1 MASSKLTIGDLLYR
15 LGFENDDQF
24 VASLE
29 QVLKR
34 AEKTTEK
41 GGEEAG
47 KKGGRAAG
55 RGFTEQFKATFGG
68 AALGSFLGSALAG
81 AFSGAI
87 AAAQKFAIDSVREF
101 AVYEQGL
108 LQLKLAGETN
118 LSALSQRIQDTAKAT
133 KVFSA
138 TDVSLAVG
146 DLVKA
151 GYDAETAFALVETG
165 ALGAASEVE
174 AATGKFGNLAGVA
187 GQLGNILR
195 ALGYDTSQAGR
206 VMDVLARAAQ
216 DSNLDVSDLVDI
228 VSRVG
233 PTAKLAGLEIEDLA
247 AQAAVLSNNGM
258 EASLIGTGL
267 RSVLQSLI
275 NPSGAVKGE
284 LDKLGISL
292 VDSNGNLRDFN
303 DVLDGL
309 HELTERGGE
318 GLQILTAATGSFGSA
333 AAASLGS
340 ASETVKEFRA
350 NMDNA
355 EGTAQTLADTM
366 RNSAAGA
373 AAEMAARIKDAKA
386 ALGEQLMPILLSLN
400 ESVFPTMIGWL
411 GGLIQKWTDW
421 EFILTGTT
429 TALREQHAEFEK
441 TVVAGMGQEWFDAQQ
456 KRLGILTRISE
467 LEGQLANWDRSTDW
481 FGLGKGR
488 AEAELAD
495 LRFQLAGV
503 NAELTALSNQREQ
516 ARRIGSWEGGDG
528 QPFGPLP
535 PGVTREQAEA
545 AVAAVVE
552 SYRNL
557 AAVEAELAAER
568 ERFAAA
574 ATAEEEAQSA
584 ARIKVL
590 EAEVAAKKG
599 LYAVAQQAAKSAGV
613 TKDPLVDEA
622 QRVQNDLQRL
632 KLAYEQ
638 GKLTAKQYEDAVA
651 AHLRRVD
658 GLYERA
664 ASPEQSTA
672 VLRTRKVLLDEL
684 ARLDKAAAE
693 KAEAE
698 LQRVIDAHREY
709 TDSLKAAQAAQ
720 DEVASR
726 QTARDQRRED
736 RALLRVVEAHQEYTQ
751 SLKDAA
757 AAQEA
762 LEERIKAR
770 EQRRE
775 DRATMRVV
783 EAHQQYTQSLKDAA
797 AAQAALDA
805 RIAAR
810 EQRREDTALRRVV
823 EAHNEYTA
831 SLKAAAEAQ
840 AELEAREAAFAAAR
854 QARLEREAR
863 DAAARQALANLYPG
877 YAGNAAGPTLAERA
891 SGSLVKLAQAQR
903 TLGVA
908 TRDDVQAALEGQISA
923 IERLLPLV
931 EEGSDRYYELVAAL
945 AAARGALATLN
956 AEVPDAKIPGM
967 GSIDQIKSALR
978 ETEATIAR
986 IQADIAAGPDTATLA
1001 MLESRLAF
1009 FRALLNELRQALNL
1023 QEQAATDKS
1032 AGDSIKAEADELAGR
1047 LMDIAASFPTAL
1059 VEGIRSGD
1067 IEGAL
1072 SSALGNAA
1080 DFFLDLMLKAI
1091 LGPIT
1096 EQLAAS
1102 IAKSVAASAAG
1113 SAATGA
1119 AGAAGAAGG
1128 LAALGPTG
1136 LVLGG
1141 LALVASMLIGSQQRK
1156 QIAERPATAARAAV
1170 SGAPSVTYNLTAN
1183 LDVTS
1188 TASWADPAFTAR
1200 WRSETEA
1207 LLVSLLG
1214 KVRR

>member
-1 MASSKLTIGDLLYR
+1 MAGKSLTIGDLVYS
-15 LGFENDDQF
+15 LGFANEEEF
-24 VASLE
+24 VKGLE
-29 QVLKR
+29 SVLKK

-41 GGEEAG
+41 SGGDAG
-47 KKGGRAAG
+47 KAGGKAAG
-55 RGFTEQFKATFGG
+55 RGFTDQFKATFGG
-68 AALGSFLGSALAG
+68 AALGSFLGAALAG
-81 AFSGAI
+81 VFSGAV

-118 LSALSQRIQDTAKAT
+118 LSALSKRIQDTAKAT

-165 ALGAASEVE
+165 ALGAASEVD
-174 AATGKFGNLAGVA
+174 AATGKFGDLGATA

-195 ALGYDTSQAGR
+195 ALGLETSQSSR
-206 VMDVLARAAQ
+206 VMDVMARAAQ
-216 DSNLDVSDLVDI
+216 DSNLNVSDLVDI
-228 VSRVG
+228 ISRVG

-247 AQAAVLSNNGM
+247 AMAGVLANNGM

-275 NPSGAVKGE
+275 NPTGSVKGE

-292 VDSNGNLRDFN
+292 VDGNGNLRNFN

-333 AAASLGS
+333 AAANLGS
-340 ASETVKEFRA
+340 ASETVKEFRQ
-350 NMDNA
+350 NMTDA

-386 ALGEQLMPILLSLN
+386 ELGEQLMPILLSLN
-400 ESVFPTMIGWL
+400 ESVFPALVGLL
-411 GGLIQKWTDW
+411 GGLIEKWTQW
-421 EFILTGTT
+421 EFIITGTT
-429 TALREQHAEFEK
+429 TAIKQSNEALQATIVDRL
-441 TVVAGMGQEWFDAQQ
+441 GQELADALNAVIAARQRVSDAEQ
-456 KRLGILTRISE
+456 A
-467 LEGQLANWDRSTDW
+467 LANQTFNYGAGNR
-481 FGLGKGR
+481 R
-488 AEAELAD
+488 REAELAAAKEA
-495 LRFQLAGV
+495 LAVEEARF
-503 NAELTALSNQREQ
+503 ELLKKQKADADEL
-516 ARRIGSWEGGDG
+516 ARRQAGWSTDT
-528 QPFGPLP
+528 PFGPLP
-535 PGVTREQAEA
+535 AGVTREQAAAAAAATAEA
-545 AVAAVVE
+545 
-552 SYRNL
+552 YRNL
-557 AAVEAELAAER
+557 AAVEKELEAER
-568 ERFAAA
+568 ARFAAA
-574 ATAEEEAQSA
+574 ATTEEERQSA

-599 LYAVAQQAAKSAGV
+599 LYATAQQAAKAAGV
-613 TKDPLVDEA
+613 TKDPLAEEA

-638 GKLTAKQYEDAVA
+638 GKLSAEQYEDAVA

-684 ARLDKAAAE
+684 ARLDKTAAE

-726 QTARDQRRED
+726 QTARAQRRED
-736 RALLRVVEAHQEYTQ
+736 RALLRVVEAHQQYTQ

-757 AAQEA
+757 AAQAA

-810 EQRREDTALRRVV
+810 EQRREDTALRRVI

-923 IERLLPLV
+923 IERLLPIV

-967 GSIDQIKSALR
+967 GSIDQIKTALR

-1009 FRALLNELRQALNL
+1009 FQALLNELRQALNL
-1023 QEQAATDKS
+1023 QEQAAKDKS
-1032 AGDSIKAEADELAGR
+1032 AGDSIEAEAEAIAGR
-1047 LMDIAASFPTAL
+1047 LMDIATSFPKAI
-1059 VEGIRSGD
+1059 VSGIQSGD
-1067 IEGAL
+1067 ISGAL
-1072 SSALGNAA
+1072 RNALGNAS
-1080 DFFLDLMLKAI
+1080 DFFLDEMLKAI
-1091 LGPIT
+1091 IGPIT
-1096 EQLAAS
+1096 KELTAS
-1102 IAKSVAASAAG
+1102 IASSLAAQS
-1113 SAATGA
+1113 ATG
-1119 AGAAGAAGG
+1119 GAGG
-1128 LAALGPTG
+1128 VMGALGPTG
-1136 LVLGG
+1136 WVLGG

-1156 QIAERPATAARAAV
+1156 QIAERPATAAKAAV
-1170 SGAPSVTYNLTAN
+1170 SGAPSVTYNLSAT
-1183 LDVTS
+1183 VQVQPG
-1188 TASWADPAFTAR
+1188 ASFGDPAWEAKMRSFVQKVAEDLQAR
-1200 WRSETEA
+1200 VPRK
-1207 LLVSLLG
+1207 G
-1214 KVRR
+1214 

>member
-1 MASSKLTIGDLLYR
+1 MAGSKLTIGDLVYS
-15 LGFENDDQF
+15 LGFANEEEF
-24 VASLE
+24 VKGLE
-29 QVLKR
+29 SVLKK
-34 AEKTTEK
+34 AEKSTEK
-41 GGEEAG
+41 AGEDAG
-47 KKGGRAAG
+47 KAGGRAAG
-55 RGFTEQFKATFGG
+55 KGFTEQFKATFGG

-146 DLVKA
+146 ELVKA

-174 AATGKFGNLAGVA
+174 AATGKFGDLAGTA
-187 GQLGNILR
+187 GSLGNILR
-195 ALGYDTSQAGR
+195 ALGYDTSQSAR

-350 NMDNA
+350 NMDGA

-400 ESVFPTMIGWL
+400 ESVFPALVGLL
-411 GGLIQKWTDW
+411 GGLIEKWTQW
-421 EFILTGTT
+421 EFIITGTT
-429 TALREQHAEFEK
+429 TAIKQSNEALQATIVDRL
-441 TVVAGMGQEWFDAQQ
+441 GQELADALNAVIAARQRVSDAEQ
-456 KRLGILTRISE
+456 A
-467 LEGQLANWDRSTDW
+467 LANQTFNYGAGNR
-481 FGLGKGR
+481 R
-488 AEAELAD
+488 REAELAAAKEA
-495 LRFQLAGV
+495 LAVEEARF
-503 NAELTALSNQREQ
+503 ELLKKQKADADEL
-516 ARRIGSWEGGDG
+516 ARRQAGWSTDT
-528 QPFGPLP
+528 PFGPLP
-535 PGVTREQAEA
+535 AGVTREQAAAAAAATAEA
-545 AVAAVVE
+545 
-552 SYRNL
+552 YRNL
-557 AAVEAELAAER
+557 AAVEKELEAER
-568 ERFAAA
+568 ARFAAA
-574 ATAEEEAQSA
+574 TTAEEERQSA
-584 ARIKVL
+584 ARIKAL

-599 LYAVAQQAAKSAGV
+599 LYAVAQQAAKAAGV
-613 TKDPLVDEA
+613 TKDPLVEEA
-622 QRVQNDLQRL
+622 GRVQNDLQRL

-672 VLRTRKVLLDEL
+672 VLRARKVMLDEL

-693 KAEAE
+693 QAEAD

-726 QTARDQRRED
+726 QAARDQRRED

-877 YAGNAAGPTLAERA
+877 HAGNAAGPTLAERA
-891 SGSLVKLAQAQR
+891 SGSFVKLAQAQR

-923 IERLLPLV
+923 IERLLPIV
-931 EEGSDRYYELVAAL
+931 QEGSERYYELVAAL

-967 GSIDQIKSALR
+967 GSIDQIKTALR

-1023 QEQAATDKS
+1023 QDQAAKDKS
-1032 AGDSIKAEADELAGR
+1032 TGDSVEAEAEAIAGR
-1047 LMDIAASFPTAL
+1047 LMDIATSFPKAI
-1059 VEGIRSGD
+1059 VSGIQSGD
-1067 IEGAL
+1067 ISGAL
-1072 SSALGNAA
+1072 RNALGNAS
-1080 DFFLDLMLKAI
+1080 DFFLDEMLKAI
-1091 LGPIT
+1091 IGPIT
-1096 EQLAAS
+1096 KELTAS
-1102 IAKSVAASAAG
+1102 IASSLAAQS
-1113 SAATGA
+1113 ATG
-1119 AGAAGAAGG
+1119 GAGG
-1128 LAALGPTG
+1128 VMGALGPTG
-1136 LVLGG
+1136 WVLGG

-1156 QIAERPATAARAAV
+1156 QIAERPATAAKAAV
-1170 SGAPSVTYNLTAN
+1170 SGAPSVTYNLTGN
-1183 LDVTS
+1183 VTVTS
-1188 TASWADPAFTAR
+1188 NASWSDPAFQAR

>member
-1 MASSKLTIGDLLYR
+1 MASSKLTIGDLLFR
-15 LGFENDDQF
+15 LGYENDDKF
-24 VASLE
+24 IADLE
-29 QVLKR
+29 KVLGK
-34 AEKTTEK
+34 AEKEVEK
-41 GGEEAG
+41 SGGEAG
-47 KKGGRAAG
+47 KAGGKAAG

-101 AVYEQGL
+101 AQYEQGL

-118 LSALSQRIQDTAKAT
+118 LSALSKRIQDTAKAT

-151 GYDAETAFALVETG
+151 GYDAETAFALVEAG
-165 ALGAASEVE
+165 ALGAASEVD
-174 AATGKFGNLAGVA
+174 AASGKFGDLAGTA
-187 GQLGNILR
+187 GSLGNILR
-195 ALGYDTSQAGR
+195 ALGYDTSQSAR

-429 TALREQHAEFEK
+429 TALREQNAEFEK

-488 AEAELAD
+488 AETELAD

-599 LYAVAQQAAKSAGV
+599 LYATAQQAAKSAGV

-632 KLAYEQ
+632 KLAFEQ

-693 KAEAE
+693 QAEAD
-698 LQRVIDAHREY
+698 LKKVVDAWNEY
-709 TDSLKAAQAAQ
+709 AESRLAAQALV
-720 DEVASR
+720 DEAEAR
-726 QTARDQRRED
+726 QAARDQRRED
-736 RALLRVVEAHQEYTQ
+736 RAVLKVVEAWKEYKA
-751 SLKDAA
+751 SLDAA
-757 AAQEA
+757 AE
-762 LEERIKAR
+762 
-770 EQRRE
+770 
-775 DRATMRVV
+775 
-783 EAHQQYTQSLKDAA
+783 
-797 AAQAALDA
+797 AQAELEA

-810 EQRREDTALRRVV
+810 EQRREDRALQRVV
-823 EAHNEYTA
+823 AAQVEYQN
-831 SLKAAAEAQ
+831 SLKEAIRLQEELAARIKARE
-840 AELEAREAAFAAAR
+840 ERREARELQKVVDAWKEYAASLEAAQAAEEERAAA
-854 QARLEREAR
+854 QARRATLEAPGS
-863 DAAARQALANLYPG
+863 ALANLYPG
-877 YAGNAAGPTLAERA
+877 YSGNTASSYTTLAERA
-891 SGSLVKLAQAQR
+891 SGSLVRLAQAQR

-923 IERLLPLV
+923 IERLLPIV
-931 EEGSDRYYELVAAL
+931 QEGSERYYELVAAL
-945 AAARGALATLN
+945 GAARGALATLN

-967 GSIDQIKSALR
+967 GSIDQIKTALR

-1023 QEQAATDKS
+1023 QEQAAKDKS
-1032 AGDSIKAEADELAGR
+1032 TGDSIKAEAEAIAGR
-1047 LMDIAASFPTAL
+1047 LMDIATSFPKAI
-1059 VEGIRSGD
+1059 VSGIQSGD
-1067 IEGAL
+1067 ISGAL
-1072 SSALGNAA
+1072 RNALGNAS
-1080 DFFLDLMLKAI
+1080 DFFLDEMLKAI
-1091 LGPIT
+1091 IGPIT
-1096 EQLAAS
+1096 KELTAS
-1102 IAKSVAASAAG
+1102 IASSLAAQS
-1113 SAATGA
+1113 ATG
-1119 AGAAGAAGG
+1119 GAGG
-1128 LAALGPTG
+1128 VMGALGPTG
-1136 LVLGG
+1136 WVLGG

-1156 QIAERPATAARAAV
+1156 QIAERPATAAKAAV
-1170 SGAPSVTYNLTAN
+1170 SGAPSVTYNLTGN
-1183 LDVTS
+1183 VTVTS
-1188 TASWADPAFTAR
+1188 NASWSDPAFQAR

>member
-1 MASSKLTIGDLLYR
+1 MASSKLTIGDLLFR
-15 LGFENDDQF
+15 LGYENDDKF
-24 VASLE
+24 IADLE
-29 QVLKR
+29 KVLGK
-34 AEKTTEK
+34 AEKEVEK
-41 GGEEAG
+41 SGGDAG
-47 KKGGRAAG
+47 KAGGKAAG

-87 AAAQKFAIDSVREF
+87 AAAQRFAVDSVREF

-151 GYDAETAFALVETG
+151 GYDAETAFALVEAG
-165 ALGAASEVE
+165 ALGAASEVD
-174 AATGKFGNLAGVA
+174 AASGKFGDLAGTSA
-187 GQLGNILR
+187 SLGNILR
-195 ALGYDTSQAGR
+195 ALGYDTSQSAR

-429 TALREQHAEFEK
+429 TALREQNAEFEK

-503 NAELTALSNQREQ
+503 NAELTALNNQREQ

-535 PGVTREQAEA
+535 AGVTREQAEA

-584 ARIKVL
+584 ARIKAL

-632 KLAYEQ
+632 KLAYQQ
-638 GKLTAKQYEDAVA
+638 GELAAAEYVDAMD
-651 AHLRRVD
+651 AHLRRLD
-658 GLYERA
+658 GLYERSG
-664 ASPEQSTA
+664 SPEQSLA
-672 VLRTRKVLLDEL
+672 VLRARQAFLDEI
-684 ARLDKAAAE
+684 ARLEKESAVKLESKPFAVVDMDEVRRQQRMADARARNNQRMVDELVAQEKALDDWRVQHAQDAADEQARITDELLTIEGAQQDYALQQWIAKQQKASEEEQRIEEEKAAARARNNQRVVNE
-693 KAEAE
+693 LVAQEAAYTAWLGAEAE
-698 LQRVIDAHREY
+698 
-709 TDSLKAAQAAQ
+709 
-720 DEVASR
+720 
-726 QTARDQRRED
+726 RR
-736 RALLRVVEAHQEYTQ
+736 
-751 SLKDAA
+751 

-762 LEERIKAR
+762 E
-770 EQRRE
+770 
-775 DRATMRVV
+775 
-783 EAHQQYTQSLKDAA
+783 AA
-797 AAQAALDA
+797 ARRAAMGRRDA
-805 RIAAR
+805 RI
-810 EQRREDTALRRVV
+810 
-823 EAHNEYTA
+823 
-831 SLKAAAEAQ
+831 
-840 AELEAREAAFAAAR
+840 
-854 QARLEREAR
+854 
-863 DAAARQALANLYPG
+863 QALANLYPG
-877 YAGNAAGPTLAERA
+877 YSGNAASTYTTLAERA
-891 SGSLVKLAQAQR
+891 SGSVVKLAQAQR
-903 TLGVA
+903 RLGLA

-923 IERLLPLV
+923 IERLLPIV
-931 EEGSDRYYELVAAL
+931 QEGSDRYYELVAAL

-967 GSIDQIKSALR
+967 GSIDQIKTALR

-1009 FRALLNELRQALNL
+1009 FQALLNELRQALNL

-1032 AGDSIKAEADELAGR
+1032 AGDSIKAEAGELAGR

-1170 SGAPSVTYNLTAN
+1170 SGAPSVTYNLTGN
-1183 LDVTS
+1183 VTVTS
-1188 TASWADPAFTAR
+1188 NASWSDPAFQAR

>member
-1 MASSKLTIGDLLYR
+1 MASSKLTIGDLLFR
-15 LGFENDDQF
+15 LGYENDDKF
-24 VASLE
+24 IADLE
-29 QVLKR
+29 KVLGK
-34 AEKTTEK
+34 AEKEVEK
-41 GGEEAG
+41 SGGDAG
-47 KKGGRAAG
+47 KAGGKAAG

-108 LQLKLAGETN
+108 LQLQLAGETN
-118 LSALSQRIQDTAKAT
+118 LSALSKRIQDTAKAT

-151 GYDAETAFALVETG
+151 GYDAETAFALVEAG
-165 ALGAASEVE
+165 ALGAASEVD
-174 AATGKFGNLAGVA
+174 AASGKFGDLAGTA
-187 GQLGNILR
+187 GSLGNILR
-195 ALGYDTSQAGR
+195 ALGYDTSQSAR

-318 GLQILTAATGSFGSA
+318 GLQILTAATGSYGST
-333 AAASLGS
+333 AAASLGA

-350 NMDNA
+350 SMDGA
-355 EGTAQTLADTM
+355 EGSAQELADTM

-429 TALREQHAEFEK
+429 TALREQNAEYEK
-441 TVVAGMGQEWFDAQQ
+441 TVVAGMGQEWFDAWK
-456 KRLGILTRISE
+456 KRQGILTRIGE

-503 NAELTALSNQREQ
+503 NAELTALNNQREQ

-599 LYAVAQQAAKSAGV
+599 LYATAQQAAKSAGV
-613 TKDPLVDEA
+613 TRDPLVDEA

-638 GKLTAKQYEDAVA
+638 GELSLEDYVGAQE
-651 AHLRRVD
+651 AHLRRLD
-658 GLYERA
+658 GLYERVV
-664 ASPEQSTA
+664 SPEQSLA
-672 VLRTRKVLLDEL
+672 VLRARKALLDEL
-684 ARLDKAAAE
+684 ARLDEAAADPADAA
-693 KAEAE
+693 KTWVARLEAE
-698 LQRVIDAHREY
+698 LRFGLKNAADVINLLSPRLEELRQEAGAALSEFGVDSQQYADAIAKLE
-709 TDSLKAAQAAQ
+709 
-720 DEVASR
+720 
-726 QTARDQRRED
+726 
-736 RALLRVVEAHQEYTQ
+736 VVEAT
-751 SLKDAA
+751 LKRVAKSAQLSVEPIGQVAAELRDLTVDPSAVVNLDGLRSIADIEKELSTARAAVRAA
-757 AAQEA
+757 ATDEARVEA
-762 LEERIKAR
+762 LL
-770 EQRRE
+770 
-775 DRATMRVV
+775 VV
-783 EAHQQYTQSLKDAA
+783 ELLEEELKRVKNGIALSVEPVAKIVGELRDLVADPSAVVAA
-797 AAQAALDA
+797 AHELSVTPFARVADFQTIERLENELRAAQQAVN
-805 RIAAR
+805 
-810 EQRREDTALRRVV
+810 TAVGV
-823 EAHNEYTA
+823 EAQR
-831 SLKAAAEAQ
+831 AAQ
-840 AELEAREAAFAAAR
+840 LIVMELEAELARARAAIVPRALSVAPTVTFAGQDYSTWQRDQEAAADAVQAQAR
-854 QARLEREAR
+854 QI
-863 DAAARQALANLYPG
+863 
-877 YAGNAAGPTLAERA
+877 AGDLM
-891 SGSLVKLAQAQR
+891 
-903 TLGVA
+903 GVA
-908 TRDDVQAALEGQISA
+908 EGFPRALIEGIQGGDIS
-923 IERLLPLV
+923 
-931 EEGSDRYYELVAAL
+931 
-945 AAARGALATLN
+945 GALRN
-956 AEVPDAKIPGM
+956 
-967 GSIDQIKSALR
+967 
-978 ETEATIAR
+978 
-986 IQADIAAGPDTATLA
+986 
-1001 MLESRLAF
+1001 
-1009 FRALLNELRQALNL
+1009 
-1023 QEQAATDKS
+1023 
-1032 AGDSIKAEADELAGR
+1032 
-1047 LMDIAASFPTAL
+1047 
-1059 VEGIRSGD
+1059 
-1067 IEGAL
+1067 
-1072 SSALGNAA
+1072 ALGDAS
-1080 DFFLDLMLKAI
+1080 DYFLDQMLQAI

-1096 EQLAAS
+1096 KELTAS
-1102 IAKSVAASAAG
+1102 IAASLAAQST
-1113 SAATGA
+1113 TGA
-1119 AGAAGAAGG
+1119 AGAATGALG
-1128 LAALGPTG
+1128 ALGPTG

-1156 QIAERPATAARAAV
+1156 QIAERPATAAKAAV
-1170 SGAPSVTYNLTAN
+1170 SGAPSVTYNLTGN
-1183 LDVTS
+1183 VTVTS
-1188 TASWADPAFTAR
+1188 NASWSDPAFQAR